1 MKELKTIH
9 GETLLVDDE
18 DYEKAKQYRWTIKF
32 DKKLNRSQ
40 VFTYAGEK
48 RGFSYKRLILN
59 TNSKMTLFKNDNPFD
74 LRRENIMIFDTRS
87 EFVSIMRQ
95 RYRKKRTELNFNVS
109 KAAQGKGG
117 KSTKK
122 TTYIGARYERDSH
135 HPWIA
140 FIKHNRKN
148 YYLGCFIKEEYAAL
162 AYDKRAREIY
172 GPDAII
178 NFPCLTMEELTEKLE
193 QIKAENE
200 IRFADNLSKRH
211 QGRIF
216 NNVIKTSQYVGVCI
230 CRDRKKWRANINYR
244 NKQYFLGNYN
254 TEEEAARAY
263 DEKAIE
269 FHKENAKLNFPRKLD
284 NVKK

>member
-9 GETLLVDDE
+9 GETILVDDE
-18 DYEKAKQYRWTIKF
+18 DYENAKQYRWTIKF
-32 DKKLNRSQ
+32 DKKNNRKQ
-40 VFTYAGEK
+40 IFTYAGEK

-59 TNSKMTLFKNDNPFD
+59 IDSKLTLFKNDNPLD
-74 LRRENIMIFDTRS
+74 LRKENIIIFDTIS
-87 EFVSIMRQ
+87 EFVSVIRK
-95 RYRKKRTELNFNVS
+95 RYRKERTELNFNVS
-109 KAAQGKGG
+109 KSAQGKGG

-122 TTYIGARYERDSH
+122 TTYIGARYERGSI

-148 YYLGCFIKEEYAAL
+148 YYLGCFIKEEFAAL
-162 AYDKRAREIY
+162 AYDKKAREIY
-172 GPDAII
+172 GTDAIV
-178 NFPCLTMEELTEKLE
+178 NFPCLTMEELKEKLE
-193 QIKAENE
+193 QIEAENE
-200 IRFADNLSKRH
+200 IRFADNLSRRH

-216 NNVIKTSQYVGVCI
+216 NNTIKTSQYVGVCL
-230 CRDRKKWRANINYR
+230 CKKGKKWRANINYR

-269 FHKENAKLNFPRKLD
+269 FHKENAKLNFPRKFII
-284 NVKK
+284 